1 MVVSIDI
8 LQFQPN
14 WCRITA
20 CHAILL
26 IGYYAKN
33 GNPLRAWHFA
43 EAWIWYITFFLSFN
57 VRTGFYIIA
66 MLCELSQHWLHREVL
81 CPIISDKCPFPST
94 ELTEMVSLNLSLKS
108 IKYLIQTP
116 SMAKLW
122 TTGMSC
128 IIKGMHY
135 KTSCPLVWTLD
146 FLGSYISF
154 LRLYRRQSG
163 SCIRAIK
170 RCFR

>member
-1 MVVSIDI
+1 MGVTIDK

-26 IGYYAKN
+26 IGYNAKN
-33 GNPLRAWHFA
+33 GNPLRAWHFD
-43 EAWIWYITFFLSFN
+43 ESWIWYTTFFLSSH

-94 ELTEMVSLNLSLKS
+94 ELTEMVSLNLSPKS
-108 IKYLIQTP
+108 IKLFIQTP
-116 SMAKLW
+116 SMAKLG

-128 IIKGMHY
+128 II
-135 KTSCPLVWTLD
+135 
-146 FLGSYISF
+146 SYRCHLRHKLSIS
-154 LRLYRRQSG
+154 RN
-163 SCIRAIK
+163 IPVHTAAAIGAELC
-170 RCFR
+170 RCDNE